1 VVPPICT
8 VAKQR
13 VRKLCFEMSGTQGVH
28 SNIRSWSLAGVPWV
42 KIAVTQLTDRPTDA
56 NVGYR
61 AGNLNF
67 CRPAFAAYA

>member
-1 VVPPICT
+1 MVPPICT

-42 KIAVTQLTDRPTDA
+42 KIAVTQLTDDLLMPMSGIGREI
-56 NVGYR
+56 
-61 AGNLNF
+61 
-67 CRPAFAAYA
+67 